1 MVPKYLSLVVVLVL
15 PLVVKWVLFV
25 NADHESIYN
34 LSASETSARKETTHT
49 HTEMGRTYGHHTV
62 SFRIVQIN
70 VKMMK
75 KKNRFK
81 STI

>member
-15 PLVVKWVLFV
+15 PLEVKWVLFV

-49 HTEMGRTYGHHTV
+49 QRWAEHMD
-62 SFRIVQIN
+62 
-70 VKMMK
+70 
-75 KKNRFK
+75 
-81 STI
+81 TIQFPLE